1 MRMKALKRL
10 SGLCV
15 AVVVVAGCS
24 TAEVTSGQYYAQNQ
38 KLERPGNIL
47 VYDFA
52 ASAADIPAS
61 IPLNTGY
68 DAPSAPPTAEELA
81 AGRALGA
88 EVAKQLV
95 AEIHDM
101 GMPAEQAIDGTPR
114 HVGDMIIAGY
124 FTSVDEGSRTK
135 RMAIGFGSGAAEIS
149 TEAAGFLVTEQGLRL
164 LGSRTVDS
172 RRRRQRARHDRADS
186 GDDRDRESHRSR
198 RGRRGKGHERGDRE
212 DDDRGGGQAD
222 CRRARR
228 AAAPGIQRQGWVE

>member
-1 MRMKALKRL
+1 MKALKRL

-15 AVVVVAGCS
+15 AVVVVTGCS
-24 TAEVTSGQYYAQNQ
+24 TAEVTSGRYYAQNQ

-101 GMPAEQAIDGTPR
+101 GMPAEQAIDATPR
-114 HVGDMIIAGY
+114 NVGDLIIAGY

-172 RRRRQRARHDRADS
+172 
-186 GDDRDRESHRSR
+186 G
-198 RGRRGKGHERGDRE
+198 GGGKGPGMIVPIAVTIATANPIGLVV
-212 DDDRGGGQAD
+212 GGAVKVTNEATGRTTIEGAGKRTAGELAEQLHQAF
-222 CRRARR
+222 
-228 AAAPGIQRQGWVE
+228 QRQGWVE